1 MPRRAT
7 PSSAPSRDVPTA
19 NDLVAAQVLRQFR
32 QIFNTVRSHFQRV
45 EASVGL
51 GGAQVWALSVIAES
65 PGIGV
70 SRLAR
75 AMTIHQSTAS
85 SLVKTLVERGLVG
98 VKRDASDRR
107 AVMLRLLPAGVRLL
121 ERSPGPFAGVLPG
134 ALAALDPKTLA
145 RMEADLKLLIG
156 ELHPH
161 SKSARTPLADL

>member
-1 MPRRAT
+1 MPRRT
-7 PSSAPSRDVPTA
+7 PSSSARSHDAHDTHDVI
-19 NDLVAAQVLRQFR
+19 AAHVLRQFR
-32 QIFNTVRSHFQRV
+32 QIFNTVKSHFQRV

-65 PGIGV
+65 PDIGV

-85 SLVKTLVERGLVG
+85 NLVKTLVERGLVS
-98 VKRDASDRR
+98 VTRDSGDRR
-107 AVMLRLLPAGVRLL
+107 AVMLRLLPAGARLL

-145 RMEADLKLLIG
+145 RMEVDLKLLLG
-156 ELHPH
+156 ELHAD
-161 SKSARTPLADL
+161 SRSAGIPLSGL